1 MMKRSLVL
9 SILFFLFFQ
18 FSSKAQESMLGEV
31 NYPLLEKYITLA
43 KEYYPRK
50 KVFEASIIAA
60 KSRISTASM
69 GYLEALNVSYIYRP
83 ENGLSVN
90 LDNPYSV
97 NGFQFGVNLNIGT
110 FLKTPSLVKQSKQ
123 DYKIAILQDKEYSIT
138 LAEEVRNRYYE
149 YLQLTHDLKLK
160 TLTYADNQATSNSL
174 KYKFEKGEIT
184 LDVYSNA
191 KVLAANSNSEKLL
204 TELNLLKAKSAIE
217 ALIGQ
222 RLEDVK

>member
-1 MMKRSLVL
+1 MKRSLVL
-9 SILFFLFFQ
+9 SILFFLVFQ
-18 FSSKAQESMLGEV
+18 FSANAQESILGEV
-31 NYPLLEKYITLA
+31 NIPLLDKYIALA

-50 KVFEASIIAA
+50 KVFEASIVSA

-69 GYLEALNVSYIYRP
+69 GYVESLNLSYIYRP

-110 FLKTPSLVKQSKQ
+110 FLKTPSLVKQARQ
-123 DYKIAILQDKEYSIT
+123 DYKIAVLQNQEYSIT
-138 LAEEVRNRYYE
+138 LAEEVKNRYYE
-149 YLQLTHDLKLK
+149 YLQLTRDLKIK
-160 TLTYADNQATSNSL
+160 SQTYADNQTSSNGL
-174 KYKFEKGEIT
+174 KYKFEKGEVT
-184 LDVYSNA
+184 LDMYSNA
-191 KVLAANSNSEKLL
+191 KVLAANSNSEKLM
-204 TELNLLKAKSAIE
+204 TELNLLKAKSALE